1 MFHIPVTDQ
10 GELRD
15 EMNHFLAN
23 HKVLEIEQTFYQQ
36 RNSACW
42 CFCVRYLH
50 EIPDNHTLSANSRQK
65 TDYKQVLNEAEFT
78 IFSRLRECRK
88 TIALNDAVPAYAVF
102 TDEELAG
109 IVKLEEMTPQKM
121 LSINGIG
128 EKKVEKYGKKIVEM
142 YNASN
147 SDKS

>member
-1 MFHIPVTDQ
+1 MFHIPVSDQ
-10 GELRD
+10 GELLD

-23 HKVLEIEQTFYQQ
+23 HKVLEVEQTFYQQ
-36 RNSACW
+36 RNNAWW
-42 CFCVRYLH
+42 CFCVRYLQK
-50 EIPDNHTLSANSRQK
+50 IPENRVQSATSRQK
-65 TDYKQVLNEAEFT
+65 TDYKQVLNETEFV

-88 TIALNDAVPAYAVF
+88 TIALNDAVSAYAVF

-109 IVKLEEMTPQKM
+109 IVKLAEMTPKEM

-128 EKKVEKYGKKIVEM
+128 EKKVEKYGKQIIEM

-147 SDKS
+147 SDNS